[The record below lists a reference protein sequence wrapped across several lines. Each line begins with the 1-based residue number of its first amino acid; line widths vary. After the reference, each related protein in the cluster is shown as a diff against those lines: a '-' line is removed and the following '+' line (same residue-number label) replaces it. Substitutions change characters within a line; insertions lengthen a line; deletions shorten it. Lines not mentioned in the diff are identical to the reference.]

1 MRLFK
6 FLVFMMCLGLPF
18 FLTFINH
25 RFLHKRLGNLALW
38 LMACVVCWLLIQG
51 SVQLVEWYLLHQLDS
66 FVLDHD
72 GVFSG
77 NELTLEQAQAM
88 YRVTNDTGRAL
99 APITGA
105 IASIGYNTMV
115 FMVLACFSFNK
126 RKKSQR

>member
-1 MRLFK
+1 MRFISNGL
-6 FLVFMMCLGLPF
+6 LILCWILPF
-18 FLTFINH
+18 LLTFINH

-51 SVQLVEWYLLHQLDS
+51 SVQLVEWDLQTQLDS
-66 FVLDHD
+66 FDLDHND
-72 GVFSG
+72 MFSE
-77 NELTLEQAQAM
+77 NEITPQQEEALNA
-88 YRVTNDTGRAL
+88 VVSDTGRAL